1 MGFFWPFLAH
11 LRHFEHKNSEISKKN
26 FKISKLAFF
35 DYFWLHV
42 AAMGSGVSGIDTS
55 NIWRVLGLYSQKFG
69 DSGGSGETFFSEN
82 QSQWRILETW
92 KKNGQSQELLLV
104 SLLHPLKEISFS
116 CQIILTKQICPK
128 MTIFL
133 TFFQKNFFSIFF
145 FFPAIPSCYMVL
157 RGCVIYFMVKLNIPG
172 CAVNPRPEK
181 RGHMTH
187 LLAI

>member
-11 LRHFEHKNSEISKKN
+11 LRHFEHKNSEISKKI

-35 DYFWLHV
+35 DYFWLQV

-92 KKNGQSQELLLV
+92 KKKCQRTKLLLV
-104 SLLHPLKEISFS
+104 SLFHPLKEIEFS
-116 CQIILTKQICPK
+116 CQIVLTKQIFPK
-128 MTIFL
+128 MTIF
-133 TFFQKNFFSIFF
+133 FYIFQKFF
-145 FFPAIPSCYMVL
+145 FFFFFDNSELLHGLERL
-157 RGCVIYFMVKLNIPG
+157 RHIFHGKIEHSWLCREPTVWKMGAHDP
-172 CAVNPRPEK
+172 
-181 RGHMTH
+181 H

>member
-35 DYFWLHV
+35 DYFWLQV

-92 KKNGQSQELLLV
+92 KKKCQGQELLLV
-104 SLLHPLKEISFS
+104 SLLHPLGEIRFS
-116 CQIILTKQICPK
+116 CQIIITKWVYYS
-128 MTIFL
+128 FWH
-133 TFFQKNFFSIFF
+133 FFKFFNF
-145 FFPAIPSCYMVL
+145 FFPRSQAATWSWEVAWYISW
-157 RGCVIYFMVKLNIPG
+157 
-172 CAVNPRPEK
+172 
-181 RGHMTH
+181 
-187 LLAI
+187 

>member
-1 MGFFWPFLAH
+1 MKQKPFSCSIGIWNCHLAPSKSESRIFLWPYASPLCRPFLGVFWPFLAH

-26 FKISKLAFF
+26 FKTSKLAFF

-92 KKNGQSQELLLV
+92 KKNGQGQELLLV
-104 SLLHPLKEISFS
+104 SLLHPLGEIRFS
-116 CQIILTKQICPK
+116 CQIIITKRV
-128 MTIFL
+128 
-133 TFFQKNFFSIFF
+133 
-145 FFPAIPSCYMVL
+145 Y
-157 RGCVIYFMVKLNIPG
+157 
-172 CAVNPRPEK
+172 
-181 RGHMTH
+181 
-187 LLAI
+187 